1 MVVLGTAFAE
11 ESKSPKFWVEADY
24 LGWFIKK
31 NPLPPPLLTTASET
45 DPLPGAIGQPGTHVV
60 LGRKDIR
67 MGWMNGFQVGGG
79 SVIDANM
86 DIEGSY
92 FLLPTI
98 SKRKSISTSGEPGAA
113 DYAVPVFDITGVL
126 GLNGIPGETVFI
138 LPGPLFNAPGFFG
151 LFKLRISS
159 RFQGAELNEIY
170 HCIKKDP
177 FQLDCLGGFRW
188 LQLKESLIF
197 KAKTNTV
204 PNFPSPFEFFN
215 FSDRFQTDNN
225 FLGAQLG
232 IRAKYAIQNWDLEGI
247 LKGALGATLERIK
260 IKGSSQTSGGNLFF
274 LTRGIANECLPGG
287 IFAQPTNI
295 GTHRKSSFAGTFEAH
310 VRSGYRI
317 INNLDVHIGY
327 TFLWLSKVLRPGNQI
342 DRKINSTLTALA
354 DASRATVGTGPG
366 PIPFGE
372 PAAAPSRRGS
382 KKPKVRFKTSS
393 FYAQGIDVGAT
404 FHF

>member
-1 MVVLGTAFAE
+1 MVVLGAAFAE
-11 ESKSPKFWVEADY
+11 ESKPPKFWVEADY

-31 NPLPPPLLTTASET
+31 NPLSTPLLTTASET
-45 DPLPGAIGQPGTHVV
+45 DPLPGAIGQTGTHVV
-60 LGRKDIR
+60 LGRHDIR

-79 SVIDANM
+79 AEICAKS

-98 SKRKSISTSGEPGAA
+98 SKRKSLSTSGEPGSP
-113 DYAVPVFDITGVL
+113 DYAVPIFDITGVL

-138 LPGPLFNAPGFFG
+138 LPGPLFNSPGFFG

-159 RFQGAELNEIY
+159 RFQGAELNGIY
-170 HCIKKDP
+170 HFIKKDP
-177 FQLDCLGGFRW
+177 LQLDCLGGFRW

-197 KAKTNTV
+197 KAETNTV
-204 PNFPSPFEFFN
+204 PNFPFQPEFFN
-215 FSDRFQTDNN
+215 FSDRFLTDNN
-225 FLGAQLG
+225 FLAAQFG
-232 IRAKYAIQNWDLEGI
+232 IRAKYLIQKWDLEGI
-247 LKGALGATLERIK
+247 LKGALGATLEQIK
-260 IKGSSQTSGGNLFF
+260 IKGSSETSGGNLFF
-274 LTRGIANECLPGG
+274 LTRGTANERLPGG
-287 IFAQPTNI
+287 IFAQSTNI
-295 GTHRKSSFAGTFEAH
+295 GTHRKSSFAGAFEAH

-317 INNLDVHIGY
+317 INNFEVHLGY
-327 TFLWLSKVLRPGNQI
+327 TFLWISKVLRPGNQI

-354 DASRATVGTGPG
+354 DASRETVGTGPG